1 MKKER
6 NRKCKCKMQFLL
18 QPRRSRVITRWQ
30 SLHCCSSGATAN
42 CAVIRRWLVRIPG
55 KILNPKLHQCMNVC
69 GWTWMCP
76 RSALGVVKRQ
86 KKRYKWI
93 YNYILYKCL
102 HSSLLNRLSYR
113 DYSCSRSV
121 SKRLRLFSLANK
133 CLICVLKCVF
143 TELVIQNVSVNVR
156 NQLKKFPGDV

>member
-30 SLHCCSSGATAN
+30 SLHCCSSGATAVKTLSGWFESLARYWTPN
-42 CAVIRRWLVRIPG
+42 CISV
-55 KILNPKLHQCMNVC
+55 
-69 GWTWMCP
+69 WTCVGERECVQEVHLEWSKD
-76 RSALGVVKRQ
+76 RKSAINGLAS
-86 KKRYKWI
+86 
-93 YNYILYKCL
+93 LYKCL
-102 HSSLLNRLSYR
+102 QSSLLNRVSYR

-133 CLICVLKCVF
+133 CLICVLKRVF

>member
-1 MKKER
+1 MAGSNPWQDTEPQTASQYERVWVNVNVSKKCTWSGQKTE
-6 NRKCKCKMQFLL
+6 KALL
-18 QPRRSRVITRWQ
+18 NGLAS
-30 SLHCCSSGATAN
+30 
-42 CAVIRRWLVRIPG
+42 
-55 KILNPKLHQCMNVC
+55 
-69 GWTWMCP
+69 
-76 RSALGVVKRQ
+76 
-86 KKRYKWI
+86 
-93 YNYILYKCL
+93 LYKCL